1 VIPYRERW
9 HREGSLFTRAPHMMG
24 MGMGVGFSSPP
35 PWTPAALGAT
45 VLEWL
50 EADYGVTLAGG
61 FVTNVTARGSAA
73 KDLAQGTVVSQPAW
87 VASGS
92 SGILRFDGSNDF
104 LKTAAFAAPLSQP
117 VHHFIACKAT
127 QTEAYDSIFDG
138 RDGANRHSLYLAT
151 MGSSALCVSAGG
163 VTSVADKYAD
173 ATWTIYDICFNGATT
188 KVAVNG
194 GEQATVSAGT
204 DSLGGM
210 CVGSRHDGAL
220 TIAMDW
226 YAHIICAG
234 DGSAT
239 FRSQMIDYL
248 RRKATAAGIVLP

>member
-1 VIPYRERW
+1 MV
-9 HREGSLFTRAPHMMG
+9 MG

-50 EADYGVTLAGG
+50 EADYGVTVAGG
-61 FVTNVTARGSAA
+61 FATNVTARGSAA
-73 KDLAQGTVVSQPAW
+73 KDLAQAAGGFQPAW

-104 LKTAAFAAPLSQP
+104 MKTAAFAAPLAQP
-117 VHHFIACKAT
+117 AHHFVVCKST
-127 QTEAYDSIFDG
+127 QTEDYDSIFDG
-138 RDGANRHSLYLAT
+138 LNGTSRNSAYSAT
-151 MGSSALCVSAGG
+151 MGSSVLYVSGG
-163 VTSVADKYAD
+163 VGTGVANKYAD
-173 ATWTIYDICFNGATT
+173 ATWTIYDICFNGEATKT
-188 KVAVNG
+188 AVNG
-194 GEQATVSAGT
+194 GAQTVTSSGA
-204 DSLGGM
+204 DSLTGL
-210 CVGSRHDGAL
+210 CVGSRYDGAQ

-239 FRSQMIDYL
+239 FRSQMLDYL